1 MDSFSV
7 FFTVI
12 CVFIGLVFVFVIY
25 AGVKNWKAMRAKGI
39 NPITAQAEITAR
51 LATGK
56 IMEGPSIEDKL
67 REIDDLHARG
77 VISDAEHQEGR
88 KRVLGG

>member
-7 FFTVI
+7 FFTAI
-12 CVFIGLVFVFVIY
+12 CIFIGLVFVFVIY
-25 AGVKNWKAMRAKGI
+25 AGAKNWRAMRAKGI

-51 LATGK
+51 MATGK
-56 IMEGPSIEDKL
+56 IIEGPSLEEKL

-77 VISDAEHQEGR
+77 LISDDEHREGR
-88 KRVLGG
+88 KRALGS